1 MLNIHWKD
9 WCWSSNTLTTWCKD
23 LTHWK
28 RPWCWERLRAEGEG
42 SNRGWDGWIASLF
55 NGHEIEQTLG
65 NSEGQGS
72 LACCSPWGCKELD
85 TTEHWIT
92 KMLSFQIR
100 LQMPRRQAL
109 FCSSLCKLPALL
121 LTTRSLHLA
130 DLLYFLI
137 YIYFL
142 KCCWSFCYIL
152 TVELLILTLKY
163 SYETPH
169 SPLIKMC
176 GYLLGTYVTRFVLCL
191 SLSYTRDMPS
201 CRS

>member
-1 MLNIHWKD
+1 MLNIHWKN

-23 LTHWK
+23 MTHWK

-55 NGHEIEQTLG
+55 NGHETEQTLG
-65 NSEGQGS
+65 NSEGQGN

-92 KMLSFQIR
+92 KILSFQIR

-109 FCSSLCKLPALL
+109 FCSSLCQLPPLL

-130 DLLYFLI
+130 DLFYFLI
-137 YIYFL
+137 YIYFV
-142 KCCWSFCYIL
+142 KCCWSSSYIL

-163 SYETPH
+163 SNYATNPH
-169 SPLIKMC
+169 PL
-176 GYLLGTYVTRFVLCL
+176 
-191 SLSYTRDMPS
+191 
-201 CRS
+201 